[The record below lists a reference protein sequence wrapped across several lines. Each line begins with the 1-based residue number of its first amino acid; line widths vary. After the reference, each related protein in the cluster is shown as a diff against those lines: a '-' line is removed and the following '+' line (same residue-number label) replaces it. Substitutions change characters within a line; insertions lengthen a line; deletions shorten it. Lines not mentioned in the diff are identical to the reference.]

1 MLEHDLER
9 AEDMGDSTTAKL
21 KTAEVEI
28 SRLTEGSL
36 KNCMFHFETS
46 KN

>member
-9 AEDMGDSTTAKL
+9 AEDIGDSTTAKL

-28 SRLTEGSL
+28 SRLTEGSSDFQKTL
-36 KNCMFHFETS
+36 PNLS
-46 KN
+46 